1 MYVYITLELIR
12 RLLNIL
18 INKDE
23 MALMAKLLF
32 DGLP

>member
-1 MYVYITLELIR
+1 MMLLDER
-12 RLLNIL
+12 LNIL